1 MDMRGYKKKAS
12 LAGSPLVVRYLPC
25 GVTIRAGVADIRLR
39 RYRRFNVA
47 REIAENTTFEA

>member
-25 GVTIRAGVADIRLR
+25 GVTIRAGVANVRLR